1 MLINVAI
8 IVLQI
13 ITEQGK
19 YICENFGLLQKEV
32 YGRLE
37 FRNKPTTS
45 NAKNSTISAL
55 LNRFECQ
62 IVSENLI
69 NFTCPL

>member
-1 MLINVAI
+1 M
-8 IVLQI
+8 

-19 YICENFGLLQKEV
+19 YICKKFGLLQKEV

-45 NAKNSTISAL
+45 NVKNSTISAL

-62 IVSENLI
+62 NVSENLI